1 LAHLAAAVSRPP
13 AQRAGLRPALSL
25 HPRAHRSALL
35 ARTAFACSATDR
47 AAPPVSAPSSTFLL
61 PPRARV
67 PLLRVARCPWP
78 RSARARARGPL
89 AGLPE
94 PLLLLEA
101 SPLEPDQAEPLGRSA
116 IPAQRQSRP
125 RSPLSM
131 PGAHAKRPGVPLIGT
146 AAAPRTSPIP
156 QPPPLHRITAT
167 EQLRREE
174 TSTPVSTSATPI
186 HRRQWLSA
194 HPDPLFAS
202 TTRPRACTR
211 DQDAGSRTP
220 TAAPRDPPHSS
231 PSDLAANPAA
241 RLHRPLRAPGKH
253 PDPLSRLR

>member
-1 LAHLAAAVSRPP
+1 MLAAF
-13 AQRAGLRPALSL
+13 
-25 HPRAHRSALL
+25 PRY
-35 ARTAFACSATDR
+35 
-47 AAPPVSAPSSTFLL
+47 
-61 PPRARV
+61 
-67 PLLRVARCPWP
+67 PWP

-116 IPAQRQSRP
+116 IPAQRQSRL
-125 RSPLSM
+125 RSPLST
-131 PGAHAKRPGVPLIGT
+131 PGALAKRPGVPLIGT

-167 EQLRREE
+167 ERLRREE

-186 HRRQWLSA
+186 HRCQWLSA

-202 TTRPRACTR
+202 TARPRTCTR

-220 TAAPRDPPHSS
+220 HDRSTGSAAPSAAGLRRRPPY
-231 PSDLAANPAA
+231 AATPATTTP
-241 RLHRPLRAPGKH
+241 R
-253 PDPLSRLR
+253 